1 MKGSAMRGVHIV
13 VLIAFGI
20 TLFVTIVT
28 AVTLDDPQSIIYGEF
43 VMRWIPQA
51 VGVFIASIAAL
62 GLLLKCLSG
71 ANLEQLS
78 PFVLPLLAGLLL
90 MSVHWAL
97 AISVGLIAFAI
108 VVKHIVANF
117 SRPGSDGKRAEEI

>member
-20 TLFVTIVT
+20 TLFATIVT

-90 MSVHWAL
+90 MSVHWTL

-117 SRPGSDGKRAEEI
+117 SRPGSDGKRTEEI